1 MKSKSDNRFLEFIK
15 GTPAA
20 MKIGILLLFA
30 VALIFLSSLFS
41 EGAGGAESDSLEQ
54 ALIEMCASVEGVGEC
69 EVMITYRGDDKNEIY
84 AVAILCEGADSVN
97 VRADLTELVGSLFG
111 IGANRIAILKIEK

>member
-1 MKSKSDNRFLEFIK
+1 
-15 GTPAA
+15 